1 MLSFIEPDSDDMF
14 DTQITISELIDD
26 YISDEILKMSSP
38 GFHNELVNQ
47 ISDILFEQWTCAE
60 ICEDTDEIHEEISE
74 FVESVCNDYFENY
87 DVPARQYPITMLIL
101 NECKVIIQEKI
112 KKLENT
118 YQPDQRTAEWYQ
130 YRHNMIT
137 ASNIWKVFA
146 SESQYN
152 SLIYEKCLP
161 FENKNGGGYVNTESA
176 LHWGVK
182 YEPVSV
188 MMYELFNNTKIGDF
202 GCIQHP
208 VYKCIGASPDG
219 IVIDP
224 TSDRFGHMIEI
235 KNIVNREITGI
246 PKEEYWIQ
254 MQLQLETCDLETCD
268 FIETRFREYENEW
281 MFYNNIRRRKESL
294 DIVVE
299 KIDTV
304 TDVELNL
311 DFIEPTVNLESVV
324 NLDSD
329 KIEDDP
335 LPVEESQYEEPPFR
349 GVICHFI
356 SKTFTSSVPKYVY
369 MPLDTPI
376 EKEIIG
382 EWIKT
387 QKELLKETHAL
398 FTVIYWYLDEY
409 SCVLVKRNRKW
420 FAAAVPKI
428 QDAWNT
434 IEKER
439 VSGYEHRA
447 TKKKRNEIV
456 VENTVENG
464 KLIKNLQVNN
474 GICLIKLD

>member
-1 MLSFIEPDSDDMF
+1 MLSFIEPDSDDMY
-14 DTQITISELIDD
+14 DTQITVSELIDE
-26 YISDEILKMSSP
+26 YLSDEILNMSSP
-38 GFHNELVNQ
+38 DFHNELVNQ
-47 ISDILFEQWTCAE
+47 ISDILFEQWISGG
-60 ICEDTDEIHEEISE
+60 ICEDNDEVYEEICD
-74 FVESVCNDYFENY
+74 FVENVCNDYFENY
-87 DVPARQYPITMLIL
+87 DIPARQYQVSNL
-101 NECKVIIQEKI
+101 NEPKDVSIIQTKI
-112 KKLENT
+112 QKLEAT
-118 YQPDQRTAEWYQ
+118 YQPDQRTEEWYE

-152 SLIYEKCLP
+152 SLIYEKCVP
-161 FENKNGGGYVNTESA
+161 FDNKMGTYVNTESS

-208 VYKCIGASPDG
+208 QYKCIGASPDG

-224 TSDRFGHMIEI
+224 SSERFGNMVEI

-254 MQLQLETCDLETCD
+254 MQVQLETCDLEECD
-268 FIETRFREYENEW
+268 FVETRFREYENEW
-281 MFYNNIRRRKESL
+281 MFYNNIRRRKESI
-294 DIVVE
+294 DVVVE

-304 TDVELNL
+304 TEVELNL
-311 DFIEPTVNLESVV
+311 DFMEDTKKVDEEPDDDENLPIE
-324 NLDSD
+324 
-329 KIEDDP
+329 
-335 LPVEESQYEEPPFR
+335 EEKQEEPPFR
-349 GVICHFI
+349 GVIAHFV
-356 SKTFTSSVPKYVY
+356 SKTFISNIPKYVY
-369 MPLDTPI
+369 MPIDTPI
-376 EKEIIG
+376 EKEVID

-398 FTVIYWYLDEY
+398 FTLIYWYLDEY
-409 SCVLVKRNRKW
+409 SCVSVKRNRKW

-439 VSGYEHRA
+439 VTGFEHRA
-447 TKKKRNEIV
+447 SKKKRNEII
-456 VENTVENG
+456 VETNGDNG
-464 KLIKNLQVNN
+464 KIIKNMPISG
-474 GICLIKLD
+474 GICLVKMDE